1 MNHQDIPALIR
12 ELRRRLHL
20 TQEQFAQQIGVTYS
34 TVNHWE
40 NGKRAPQPFLARRLL
55 ELRAELDPQHEASA
69 GGRPPARGPGP
80 RRPNGATATGP
91 DVGTSSVG
99 KEIRQMVNRIV
110 ERFGP
115 EKVILFGSHARGEAR
130 PDSDVD
136 LLVVMPAQGSKRD
149 AQLRVR
155 NAVRDIRVPKDVIV
169 STPDEFAWRQRVAGT
184 IERLASLE
192 GRVLYA
198 RG

>member
-1 MNHQDIPALIR
+1 MSRRDIPSLIR
-12 ELRRRLHL
+12 DLRRRLNL
-20 TQEQFAQQIGVTYS
+20 TQEQFAQRVGVTYS

-55 ELRAELDPQHEASA
+55 DLGAELDQQRQASA
-69 GGRPPARGPGP
+69 GGTPRAPGPGP
-80 RRPNGATATGP
+80 HGPERAYATGP
-91 DVGTSSVG
+91 DVVASTAGNA
-99 KEIRQMVNRIV
+99 IRHMVNRIV
-110 ERFGP
+110 QQFRP
-115 EKVILFGSHARGEAR
+115 EKVILFGSHARGEAG

-136 LLVVMPAQGSKRD
+136 LLVVMPTSGSKRE

-155 NAVRDIRVPKDVIV
+155 GALRDIRVPKDVIV

-184 IERLASLE
+184 VERLATLE

-198 RG
+198 RE

>member
-1 MNHQDIPALIR
+1 MSYQDIPAVVR
-12 ELRRRLHL
+12 ELRQSLNL
-20 TQEQFAQQIGVTYS
+20 TQEQFAQRIGVTYS

-55 ELRAELDPQHEASA
+55 ELRAELDPPHEIS
-69 GGRPPARGPGP
+69 GGTSPARGPGL
-80 RRPNGATATGP
+80 RRPNGAKATGP
-91 DVGTSSVG
+91 DVGTSSVR
-99 KEIRQMVNRIV
+99 KAIQHMVNRIV
-110 ERFGP
+110 ERFRP

-136 LLVVMPAQGSKRD
+136 LLVVMPAQGSKRE

-155 NAVRDIRVPKDVIV
+155 SALRDIRVPKDVLV

-192 GRVLYA
+192 GRVLYV